1 MQYKHHKRFHA
12 TLSDLPEKELNTV
25 STTIG
30 KELQLQSGMVR
41 SIIRKYHQ
49 VAEEQGEFNTNTSDQ
64 IIASVA
70 KSTRINA
77 DDVARTLDELT
88 RMGNSGA
95 IPRSVSH
102 PLTGSGW
109 LGEVSGTLT
118 SATKSVNT
126 AKNTYS
132 AVRNQTDSATKAA
145 EQLGKTTGA
154 DALVKR
160 PSKSAEAQSTV
171 PTRKVNDTPTQPN
184 TNEQK
189 VLSSFERQMR
199 MQQYAIVGGGAVV
212 GGGAGFALAYKMKWS
227 IARKIGATV
236 VGGVVGGTVA
246 HFVAN

>member
-25 STTIG
+25 STTLG

-171 PTRKVNDTPTQPN
+171 PTRKVNEQQPTQQQP
-184 TNEQK
+184 EP
-189 VLSSFERQMR
+189 SST
-199 MQQYAIVGGGAVV
+199 QYMIVGGGAVV

-227 IARKIGATV
+227 IARKIGATL